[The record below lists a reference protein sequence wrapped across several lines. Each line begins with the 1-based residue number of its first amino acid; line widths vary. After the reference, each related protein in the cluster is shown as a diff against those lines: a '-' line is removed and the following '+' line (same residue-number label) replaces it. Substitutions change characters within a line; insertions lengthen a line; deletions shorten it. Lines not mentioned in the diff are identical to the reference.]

1 MSYCIKLAGVSRS
14 FPERHAFLDNASAE
28 GDCQIYLGE
37 SAGNAYVAGRAGLH
51 ADTIVAIEL
60 KDECLGVYTNEAE
73 ALLDAQRASKRV
85 FGFARFRLGKA
96 APTQLIELV
105 VPREHD
111 EAALQA
117 LKALFENAGFV
128 VAICNDFPGRI
139 VNRLI
144 RPYYNAVLRRFDEK
158 LATAEDLD
166 TTLKMGLGYPEGPL
180 ALLDRTGL
188 AEHAETA
195 QALYEAL
202 GDPSFVPARLAANA
216 RLAASRKS

>member
-14 FPERHAFLDNASAE
+14 FAERHAFLDNASAE

-37 SAGNAYVAGRAGLH
+37 SAGNAYVAGRASLH

>member
-1 MSYCIKLAGVSRS
+1 MIYCIKWAGASRS
-14 FPERHAFLDNASAE
+14 FPERHAFLDNASVE
-28 GDCQIYLGE
+28 GDCLVYLGE
-37 SAGNAYVAGRAGLH
+37 CAGNGYVADRASLRTD
-51 ADTIVAIEL
+51 AIVAIEL

-73 ALLDAQRASKRV
+73 ALLDAQHASKRV
-85 FGFARFRLGKA
+85 FGFARFRFGKA

-111 EAALQA
+111 EAALQV

-128 VAICNDFPGRI
+128 VATCNDFPGRI

-144 RPYYNAVLRRFDEK
+144 RPYYNAVLRRYDEK

-166 TTLKMGLGYPEGPL
+166 TTLKLGLGYPEGPL

-188 AEHAETA
+188 AEHADTT

-202 GDPSFVPARLAANA
+202 GDPSFAPARLAANA
-216 RLAASRKS
+216 LLAASGKS